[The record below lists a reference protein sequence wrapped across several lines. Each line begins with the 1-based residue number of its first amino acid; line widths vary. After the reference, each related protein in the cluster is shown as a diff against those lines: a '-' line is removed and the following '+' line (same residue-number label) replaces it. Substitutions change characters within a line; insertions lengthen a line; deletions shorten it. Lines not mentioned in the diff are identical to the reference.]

1 MDFFEIAKQGSIE
14 EWQTQLEEGQS
25 PNIHDTFGTT
35 PLSWIFKMDRLDLF
49 VFAIQHGA
57 DPCFP
62 YQNQG
67 NVFFDILTKNSNKFL
82 NCLYDVSEHWIQSPN
97 LLSPDRSGNLL
108 FHRSVSEGFE
118 RLWEIL
124 KKKLN
129 SDILRKRNEE
139 GRTLFLEAIV
149 ESNETIAIEIL
160 TFDSTVILDTDT
172 ENKNF
177 LHLAAER
184 NLDSII
190 ESVIDCANIN
200 GKSLEVHNLLELE
213 DVAGNT
219 PLFLSASADATESL
233 FLLLNLDANPF
244 IYGENNESITRLL
257 DREKFSH
264 TFKIWKQFV
273 IKKLLLGEEYPKQSL
288 AVQFIKSEKPF
299 KPEELAQ
306 AKRLDLV

>member
-1 MDFFEIAKQGSIE
+1 MDFFAIAKQGNIE
-14 EWQTQLEEGQS
+14 DWQTQLDDGHS

-49 VFAIQHGA
+49 AFAIQHGA

-67 NVFFDILTKNSNKFL
+67 NVFFDILTKNSTKFL
-82 NCLYDVSEHWIQSPN
+82 NCLYDLSEDWIHSPH
-97 LLSPDRSGNLL
+97 LLAPDRSGNLL

-124 KKKLN
+124 KQKL
-129 SDILRKRNEE
+129 SPDILRKRNED
-139 GRTLFLEAIV
+139 GRSIFLEAIV
-149 ESNETIAIEIL
+149 ESNETVALEIL
-160 TFDSTVILDTDT
+160 NFDSSVILDTDT

-177 LHLAAER
+177 LHLSAER

-190 ESVIDCANIN
+190 ESVIECGIGN
-200 GKSLEVHNLLELE
+200 GKSLEIKNLLESV
-213 DVAGNT
+213 DIAGNT

-233 FLLLNLDANPF
+233 YTLLNLDANPF

-273 IKKLLLGEEYPKQSL
+273 IKKLLLGDDYPNQSI
-288 AVQFIKSEKPF
+288 AIQYIKSEKPF
-299 KPEELAQ
+299 KPEELTQ
-306 AKRLDLV
+306 AKRMELI